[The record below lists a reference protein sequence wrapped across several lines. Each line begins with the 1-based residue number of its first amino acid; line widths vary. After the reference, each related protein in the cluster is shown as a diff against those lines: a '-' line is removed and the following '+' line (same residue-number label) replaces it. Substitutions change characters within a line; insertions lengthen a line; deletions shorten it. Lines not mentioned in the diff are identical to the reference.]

1 MKRKTSLII
10 KNNEA
15 WILKTKG
22 SSFYT
27 IYDRLE
33 NLERDIHKIDK
44 KQEVELMK
52 LSLTRKGGKLEQ
64 SDKFWLKL
72 YLIMQNRDK
81 K

>member
-1 MKRKTSLII
+1 MSLII

-22 SSFYT
+22 SCFYT

-52 LSLTRKGGKLEQ
+52 FSLTHHKGGKLEQ